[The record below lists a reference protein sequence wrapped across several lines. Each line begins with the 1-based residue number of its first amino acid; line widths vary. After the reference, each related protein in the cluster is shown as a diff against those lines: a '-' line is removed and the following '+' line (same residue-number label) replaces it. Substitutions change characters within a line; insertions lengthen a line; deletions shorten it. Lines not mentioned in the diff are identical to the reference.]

1 LAYQVMTSRYITV
14 AALAVF
20 IWELLNNILNDYNL
34 LFKHR
39 IRLPIVVYFI
49 SRICSLGFIASA
61 TVFQTAPVNMCSKLE
76 KGLGIL
82 FFFSV
87 TSTSLLFFFR
97 TRAVFDRNPWIVA
110 FFAGLWLA
118 VVAACVTVIV
128 GVNGVN
134 IGSTRY
140 CIDGTVK
147 PFVTTATIIPLI
159 NDTLVF
165 FAITWRLSCNSYAR
179 PTLKDGLRVWIF
191 GDYLPIFSRAMLQD
205 GQAYYLTTIT
215 INLVAVIMLF
225 NRSVPTILRTV
236 FWLPNVILVNI
247 MACRVFR
254 NTIFGNFREAEIATS
269 IISRELRA
277 EVIPLPLWERESVR
291 ITKQAG
297 EESFDADG
305 KTNPSVEPQD
315 CTVP

>member
-1 LAYQVMTSRYITV
+1 MAYQVLISRYITV
-14 AALAVF
+14 AAMSVY
-20 IWELLNNILNDYNL
+20 IWEVLNNIFNDYTL
-34 LFKHR
+34 LSKHR
-39 IRLPIVVYFI
+39 IRLPILVYFI
-49 SRICSLGFIASA
+49 SRICSLAFIVSA
-61 TVFQTAPVNMCSKLE
+61 AVFQTAPVNKCYQLE
-76 KGLGIL
+76 KSLGAL

-110 FFAGLWLA
+110 FFAVLWLG

-128 GVNGVN
+128 GVDGTNLD
-134 IGSTRY
+134 STRY

-147 PFVTTATIIPLI
+147 PYVTTATIIPLI

-165 FAITWRLSCNSYAR
+165 FAITWRLSCNSFAR

-191 GDYLPIFSRAMLQD
+191 GDYLPIFSKAMLQD

-215 INLVAVIMLF
+215 INLVAVIMLY

-236 FWLPNVILVNI
+236 FWLPNVIMVNM

-254 NTIFGNFREAEIATS
+254 NTIFGKFRESEIATS

-277 EVIPLPLWERESVR
+277 EVVPLPLWEGDSMRR
-291 ITKQAG
+291 LKQG
-297 EESFDADG
+297 EVSFDDEGAATP
-305 KTNPSVEPQD
+305 KVEPQD
-315 CTVP
+315 CAVP